1 MKSNVLIVA
10 SIRSWHAEDL
20 AQNTLIP
27 VVHEFG
33 LDAPIIPDFVTPA
46 WWSPQEYIAR
56 LILNEHNFTLQS
68 VGPTWMS
75 DLPVKYTGRNIW
87 SGQVKDYKLGKGFD
101 SGFLKLAE
109 AKSDK
114 FIATWVPYR
123 YLVYD
128 AISAGLLSNDSWIQ
142 ISDRFLDID
151 SEYRFWILDKK
162 VVTGS
167 MYLDSDGNTWDPA
180 WLQNKE
186 KYYEDAYTFTKKIVA
201 NLDSPTA
208 YVLDVARLKTGECV
222 ILEANAAWSSSW
234 YGGEIDAVVATILA
248 SNDTSGIDKKYVW
261 SHDSSLIEKF
271 RFRQPLKESEP
282 IWAERLKLKKLKK

>member
-1 MKSNVLIVA
+1 MKPNLLIVA

-20 AQNTLIP
+20 AKNTIIP
-27 VVHEFG
+27 LVHEIG
-33 LDAPIIPDFVTPA
+33 LDAPIIPDFVIPA
-46 WWSPQEYIAR
+46 WWSPQEYITR
-56 LILNEHNFTLQS
+56 LILNDHKFTLQS
-68 VGPTWMS
+68 VGPTWIS
-75 DLPVKYTGRNIW
+75 TLPLQYTGRKIW

-114 FIATWVPYR
+114 FIASWISHR

-128 AISAGLLSNDSWIQ
+128 AIASGSLSDDSWIQ

-151 SEYRFWILDKK
+151 SEYRFWILNKE

-167 MYLDSDGNTWDPA
+167 MYLASNGDTWDPS
-180 WLQNKE
+180 WSQENQN
-186 KYYEDAYTFTKKIVA
+186 YYEEAYHFTKETVA
-201 NLDSPTA
+201 KLDSPTA
-208 YVLDVARLKTGECV
+208 YVLDVARLKTGEWV
-222 ILEANAAWSSSW
+222 ILEANAAWSSAW

-261 SHDSSLIEKF
+261 SPDSSLIEKF